1 MGRQESLYSM
11 RIAIDA
17 MGGDYAP
24 DAIIHGGVEAARA
37 GKGEYEVVF
46 VGDEAVVQSYLSRH
60 FRIHELPISVVH
72 ASQKIEMGESPT
84 TALKKKPDAS
94 IVVAMEIHKKGDVDA
109 VVSAGHTGA
118 AMASAL
124 LRLGRIKG
132 VRRPAIGSLIPHGQG
147 VSFLTD
153 VGANVDCRPMDLLQF
168 GIMGQIYMKYVYNL
182 KNPRVGLL
190 NIGEERGKGNDVVQE
205 AYDLLAESQLNFV
218 GNIEGRDV
226 MGGNVDVIVADGFVG
241 NVVLKFAES
250 FNGVYSK
257 TLKRK
262 IGKKVFSNLGAFLLK
277 PTFNRLRRIYDY
289 EEYGGAPLLGINGVC
304 VICHGSSTPR
314 AIKNGI
320 LEASTMIKQRV
331 NQRISQELI
340 GMRTETN
347 GE

>member
-1 MGRQESLYSM
+1 M
-11 RIAIDA
+11 RIAVDA

-24 DAIIHGGVEAARA
+24 EAIIHGGVEAARA

-46 VGDEAVVQSYLSRH
+46 VGDEKVIHTYLSRH
-60 FRIHELPISVVH
+60 FRIQELPISVVH

-84 TALKKKPDAS
+84 TALKEKPDAS
-94 IVVAMEIHKKGDVDA
+94 IVVAMEIQKAGGVDA
-109 VVSAGHTGA
+109 VVSAGATGA

-147 VSFLTD
+147 VTFLTD
-153 VGANVDCRPMDLLQF
+153 VGANVDCRPADLLQF
-168 GIMGQIYMKYVYNL
+168 GVMGQIYMKFVYGL
-182 KNPRVGLL
+182 ENPRVGLL
-190 NIGEERGKGNDVVQE
+190 NIGEERGKGNDLVQE
-205 AYDLLAESQLNFV
+205 AHRLLADSDLNFV

-226 MGGNVDVIVADGFVG
+226 MSGDVDVIVADGFVG

-262 IGKKVFSNLGAFLLK
+262 IGKKVFSNIGAFLLK
-277 PTFNRLRRIYDY
+277 PTFKRLRRIYDY
-289 EEYGGAPLLGINGVC
+289 EEYGGAPLLGINGTC

-314 AIKNGI
+314 AMKNGI
-320 LEASTMIKQRV
+320 VEAAAMIRQKV
-331 NQRISQELI
+331 NQRISRELI
-340 GMRTETN
+340 GMRRETD
-347 GE
+347 EK